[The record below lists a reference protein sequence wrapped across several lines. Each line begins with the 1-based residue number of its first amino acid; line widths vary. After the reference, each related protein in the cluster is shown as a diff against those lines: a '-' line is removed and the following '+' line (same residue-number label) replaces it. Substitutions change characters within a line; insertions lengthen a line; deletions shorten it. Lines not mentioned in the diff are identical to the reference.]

1 MQSSQGAFDMKR
13 LLLVICMLSM
23 GNLAWGQSAPPL
35 ASAQSFG
42 VLGATTVTSTGA
54 TVVTGDVGVSP
65 GTAVTGFPPG
75 TVTRGTIVGPAAAT
89 TAQADALTA
98 YAALVAQP
106 CTTNLT
112 GQILGTSPGA
122 VTLSPGVYCFA
133 SSAQLTGTLTLSGNG
148 VYIFQ
153 IGSTLTTASNSAVIL
168 ANGAMAGNVFWQVG
182 SSATVGTNTAFV
194 GSILANV
201 SDTVNTGSSID
212 GRVFALTGAVTL
224 DTNAITAAASGAGR
238 WEIVHTSGDNS
249 AQTALYPG
257 GFSTFL
263 RADGTGNT
271 YGTLAGSL
279 CVIDAENFNIVPT
292 FVALGGNI
300 FQITITVDNLGLGP
314 NFSFI
319 YTGTY
324 DSHTAV
330 PGNPSL
336 SIPAITGTYY
346 ATGDVSA
353 CSLATQ
359 GSPGNFVATF
369 LPTIS
374 AGSGTGSLDGFTA
387 TNGFAFDSTV
397 SATIT
402 FSTPPEAGQIA
413 GTVSLASNPTFNNNG
428 CFATTSGTVTPL
440 TINANRSSQSGTS
453 EYMFAEGLDP
463 QGTPT
468 TLFLNGFSANL
479 YTTNTNTDP
488 NAIPITTTEWAAAA
502 AIGEDNPAAGVTG
515 VSNDGTNNVIV
526 VLYGV
531 LGGACNNAGGVDA
544 PFHFLSGTPIT
555 HKHKVHRR
563 RGHRAIPNRESGE
576 DRED

>member
-1 MQSSQGAFDMKR
+1 MKR
-13 LLLVICMLSM
+13 LLLVICMLSI
-23 GNLAWGQSAPPL
+23 GNLAWAQSAPPL
-35 ASAQSFG
+35 GSAQSLA

-65 GTAVTGFPPG
+65 GTAVTGFP
-75 TVTRGTIVGPAAAT
+75 TVTRGTIVGPAAAA
-89 TAQADALTA
+89 TAQADANTA
-98 YAALVAQP
+98 YAALLAQP
-106 CTTNLT
+106 CRSNLS
-112 GQILGTSPGA
+112 GLILGTTPGA
-122 VTLSPGVYCFA
+122 VTLSPGVYCFND
-133 SSAQLTGTLTLSGNG
+133 SAQLTGTLTLSGNG

-153 IGSTLTTASNSAVIL
+153 MGSTLTTASNSSVVL

-182 SSATVGTNTAFV
+182 SSATIGTNTIFV
-194 GSILANV
+194 GSILAKV
-201 SDTVNTGSSID
+201 SDTANTGASVD
-212 GRVFALTGAVTL
+212 GRIFALTGAVTL
-224 DTNAITAAASGAGR
+224 DTNAITAAASGVGR

-263 RADGTGNT
+263 GADGTGNT
-271 YGTLAGSL
+271 YGTFAGSL
-279 CVIDAENFNIVPT
+279 CVIDAEQFNVAPT
-292 FVALGGNI
+292 WVALGGNI
-300 FQITITVDNLGLGP
+300 FQFTITVDNLGLGP

-319 YTGTY
+319 YNGAF
-324 DSHTAV
+324 DFHTAV
-330 PGNPSL
+330 PGNTSL

-374 AGSGTGSLDGFTA
+374 SGTGSGSLDGFNA
-387 TNGFAFDSTV
+387 DNGSSFDATV

-402 FSTPPEAGQIA
+402 FGAPPAPGQIA
-413 GTVSLASNPTFNNNG
+413 GTVSLGSNPTFHNVG
-428 CFATTSGTVTPL
+428 CFATTNGVVTPL
-440 TINANRSSQSGTS
+440 TINPNKSSQSGVS

-463 QGTPT
+463 QGIPT
-468 TLFLNGFSANL
+468 TLFLNGFSANQ
-479 YTTNTNTDP
+479 YVAATNTNR
-488 NAIPITTTEWAAAA
+488 NAIGITATDWVVAA

-515 VSNDGTNNVIV
+515 VSNDGTNRVIV

-531 LGGACNNAGGVDA
+531 LGGVCNNAGGVDA
-544 PFHFLSGTPIT
+544 PFHFLSGTPIV

-563 RGHRAIPNRESGE
+563 RGNRGIPNRNRDE